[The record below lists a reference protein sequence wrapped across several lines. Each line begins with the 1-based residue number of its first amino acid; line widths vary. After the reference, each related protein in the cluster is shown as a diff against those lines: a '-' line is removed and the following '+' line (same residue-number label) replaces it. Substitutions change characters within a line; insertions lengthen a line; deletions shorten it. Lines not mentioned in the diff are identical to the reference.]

1 MKINEIIKE
10 RRLELGYTQEQL
22 GALLNLSS
30 SAVNRW
36 EKGNCYP
43 DITILPILARILKT
57 DLNTLLSFKEDLTD
71 MEIGLFL
78 NELANK
84 EIDEAFLLAKNKID
98 EYPTCYKLLLNCAA
112 VLKGMLCIEDR
123 QVDETYYPTIEKW
136 ILDSLK
142 SDDLQIR
149 NSAKSMMIDNYLKN
163 NQLDLAKEM
172 IESLPEQNVIDKH
185 QKMISL
191 YRIQGDNDLALK
203 LTEEKLY
210 QQISNILALLTQMI
224 EISFEQNNEH
234 AYNYYAKVY
243 KQVGKCFDLA
253 NYLPYLGML
262 QVAIL
267 KKDEKASI
275 SILKKMF
282 TVLFENE
289 NFLTSPLYSHL
300 TIKVTKQ
307 GLVKEAKELFST
319 LLKDKDFDFLKEN
332 EDFTQMLKR
341 I

>member
-123 QVDETYYPTIEKW
+123 QVDETYYSTIEKW

-224 EISFEQNNEH
+224 EIAFEQNNEY

-289 NFLTSPLYSHL
+289 NFFTSPLYSHL

-307 GLVKEAKELFST
+307 GIVKEAKELFST

-332 EDFTQMLKR
+332 EDFIQMLKR

>member
-1 MKINEIIKE
+1 
-10 RRLELGYTQEQL
+10 
-22 GALLNLSS
+22 
-30 SAVNRW
+30 
-36 EKGNCYP
+36 
-43 DITILPILARILKT
+43 
-57 DLNTLLSFKEDLTD
+57 

-123 QVDETYYPTIEKW
+123 QVDETYYSTIEKW

-142 SDDLQIR
+142 NDDLQIR
-149 NSAKSMMIDNYLKN
+149 NLAKSMMIDNYLKN

-289 NFLTSPLYSHL
+289 NFFTSPLYSHL

-307 GLVKEAKELFST
+307 GIVKEAKELFST

-332 EDFTQMLKR
+332 EDFIQMLKR

>member
-1 MKINEIIKE
+1 
-10 RRLELGYTQEQL
+10 
-22 GALLNLSS
+22 
-30 SAVNRW
+30 
-36 EKGNCYP
+36 
-43 DITILPILARILKT
+43 
-57 DLNTLLSFKEDLTD
+57 

-98 EYPTCYKLLLNCAA
+98 EYPTCYKLLLNCAL
-112 VLKGMLCIEDR
+112 VLKGMLCIDDK
-123 QVDETYYPTIEKW
+123 QDDETYYPTIEKW

-149 NSAKSMMIDNYLKN
+149 NLAKSMMIDNYLKN

-172 IESLPEQNVIDKH
+172 IESLPEQNVIDKR
-185 QKMISL
+185 QKMVSL
-191 YRIQGDNDLALK
+191 YRVQGENDLALK

-210 QQISNILALLTQMI
+210 QQISIILSLLIQMI
-224 EISFEQNNEH
+224 EIAFEQNNEY

-253 NYLPYLGML
+253 NYLPYLGIL

-267 KKDEKASI
+267 KRDEKTSI
-275 SILKKMF
+275 SILKKLF

-289 NFLTSPLYSHL
+289 NFLTSPLYSCLLYTSGISAEERGL
-300 TIKVTKQ
+300 TARMCVTEN
-307 GLVKEAKELFST
+307 VNP
-319 LLKDKDFDFLKEN
+319 FDFRRPGHMFPLIAKNGGVLERN
-332 EDFTQMLKR
+332 GHTEATIDLLRDVYKR
-341 I
+341 QV